1 MSEQAA
7 ARKRARWT
15 GARHVVQVAV
25 LALFMLPLL
34 ATGWGLFG
42 GFSGG
47 EEPAPTPAE
56 LPFFGTLSSSTV
68 FGAETLDPFAAL
80 QAALASKTLPL
91 AWLAAALPVLAVY
104 GLVRGRAFCGWACP
118 VNLMLELVDA
128 LRRKLGIAVR
138 EAPVPRRAKIGVA
151 AAVLVLSA
159 ITSIPVFEAFSPISA
174 VNKGILLGSAAGLW
188 TLAAIV
194 AAELFWGHRVWCRAL
209 CPLGGF
215 YEALGRAGQVNVRID
230 HDACV
235 KCGACKAACL
245 CDPAILEPAIERC
258 DDIVRAGDCMA
269 CGACVDAC
277 PAGALAFGLGRGPKP
292 ADAAA
297 DEPDAVI
304 GREAETGRG

>member
-1 MSEQAA
+1 M
-7 ARKRARWT
+7 RL
-15 GARHVVQVAV
+15 G
-25 LALFMLPLL
+25 LP
-34 ATGWGLFG
+34 
-42 GFSGG
+42 G
-47 EEPAPTPAE
+47 EPHA
-56 LPFFGTLSSSTV
+56 
-68 FGAETLDPFAAL
+68 
-80 QAALASKTLPL
+80 
-91 AWLAAALPVLAVY
+91 
-104 GLVRGRAFCGWACP
+104 
-118 VNLMLELVDA
+118 ELVDA

-277 PAGALAFGLGRGPKP
+277 PTRALSMRLGRPRKQ
-292 ADAAA
+292 A
-297 DEPDAVI
+297 
-304 GREAETGRG
+304 